1 MPTLIEIGLMIAI
14 IIFASHLARH
24 LFGTPK
30 RHVRRSSTDTAGTN
44 VEAERIRA
52 RERAEAREMYERL
65 VREKLDVLKTA
76 ITMGY
81 GRNDLAALDERL
93 EKLIGQQKLEQL
105 LANDPRAPLADQ
117 DLLDT
122 DLQAEVD
129 RLSRERD
136 RR

>member
-24 LFGTPK
+24 LFGSPK
-30 RHVRRSSTDTAGTN
+30 RHPRAAATTSSDAS
-44 VEAERIRA
+44 VEAEKIRA
-52 RERAEAREMYERL
+52 KDRAEAREMYERL

-81 GRNDLAALDERL
+81 GRNHLTDLDERL
-93 EKLIGQQKLEQL
+93 EKLIGQHKLEQL
-105 LANDPRAPLADQ
+105 LSDDPRAPLADQ

-122 DLQAEVD
+122 DLQAEMD
-129 RLSRERD
+129 RLSRQRGKD
-136 RR
+136 